1 MICFPNAKINLGL
14 QIIGKRTD
22 GFHNLASIFYPVA
35 WCDALEM
42 VVADEF
48 EFSQSG
54 IFIQGNS
61 EDNLC
66 VKVYRSLKQKFD
78 LPNVKMHLHKNISIG
93 AGLGGG
99 SADGAFAMKLLN
111 DLFDLKLSNGEMQ
124 ELVKPFGSDC
134 AFFIENVPTLAVNK
148 GDEFERIDFSLK
160 GKYLVLIYPELFIS
174 TKEAYSG
181 VQPQM
186 PSTDLNIVAMPIENW
201 KGHLLNDFEK
211 HLLIAHPQL
220 LEIKIKLYELGGIYA
235 SMSGSGSTMYG
246 IFENE
251 IDLVSH
257 FPANY
262 RIWQGWAEKK

>member
-14 QIIGKRTD
+14 QIIGKRAD

-42 VVADEF
+42 VVADGF
-48 EFSQSG
+48 EFTQSG
-54 IFIQGNS
+54 IFIQGNA

-78 LPNVKMHLHKNISIG
+78 LPNVKIHLHKNIPIG

-111 DLFDLKLSNGEMQ
+111 DLFDLKLSNNQMQ
-124 ELVKPFGSDC
+124 DLIKPFGSDC
-134 AFFIENVPTLAVNK
+134 AFFIENRPTLAINK
-148 GDEFERIDFSLK
+148 GDEFEHIDFSLK
-160 GKYLVLIYPELFIS
+160 GKYLVLIYPDLFIS

-181 VQPQM
+181 VQPQI
-186 PSTDLNIVAMPIENW
+186 PSKDLKNIGALPIKNW
-201 KGHLLNDFEK
+201 KGNLTNDFEH
-211 HLLIAHPQL
+211 HLLVAHPLL
-220 LEIKIKLYELGGIYA
+220 LEIKNKLYHLGATYS

-246 IFENE
+246 IFESE
-251 IDLVSH
+251 IDLVAH

-262 RIWQGWAEKK
+262 RIWQGWAND